1 MVRLTPP
8 YFFPEFLKPQ
18 GKASPTARERTLGL
32 TAKDLDWLYNLYLA
46 TDESRQDTSRHD
58 HPMRVEKVLINI
70 SGKPPHPPCRRVR
83 DQPDTRRRQGVA
95 LHPG

>member
-46 TDESRQDTSRHD
+46 TDESRLGRTQAGT
-58 HPMRVEKVLINI
+58 IT
-70 SGKPPHPPCRRVR
+70 PC
-83 DQPDTRRRQGVA
+83 A
-95 LHPG
+95 LKRS